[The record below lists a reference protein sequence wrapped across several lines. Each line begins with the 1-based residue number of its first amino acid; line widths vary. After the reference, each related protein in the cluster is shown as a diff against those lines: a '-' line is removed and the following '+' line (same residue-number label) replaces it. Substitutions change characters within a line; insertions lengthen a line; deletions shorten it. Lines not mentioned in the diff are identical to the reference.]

1 MPSIPLGAPIWSDS
15 LTADLAG
22 DTAFYEGLFGWTS
35 ENAGPDFGDYTTF
48 SLPGAAPD
56 APPRPVMGIMPCPP
70 GAVPSRIWNLHYR
83 VADCDE
89 AVGRARSLG
98 AAVDA
103 GPESVG
109 GMLRFAM
116 LRDPNGASFGLVE
129 PLDPSTGFGVWGETG
144 SIAWAEYHV
153 DGAPADAMRFYVD
166 LLGWEA
172 VTPPW
177 EDPANPTPYAALSPR
192 GGDVEFGGCHAAEG
206 FEKSMPPQWS
216 VMVMVADADA
226 LCAKAVELGGT
237 VAAEPMD
244 VPGLRV
250 AGVATP
256 GGTVVGVHSPRAWV

>member
-22 DTAFYEGLFGWTS
+22 DTAFYEGLFGWSS
-35 ENAGPDFGDYTTF
+35 ENAGPEYGDYTTF
-48 SLPGAAPD
+48 SLPGAE
-56 APPRPVMGIMPCPP
+56 PRPVMGIMPCPP
-70 GAVPSRIWNLHYR
+70 GMSPSRTWNLQFR

-89 AVGRARSLG
+89 AVDKARSLG

-109 GMLRFAM
+109 SMLRFAM
-116 LRDPNGASFGLVE
+116 LRDPNDASFGVVE
-129 PLDPSTGFGVWGETG
+129 ALDPTTGFGVWGEVN
-144 SIAWAEYHV
+144 SIAWAEYHY

-166 LLGWEA
+166 LLAWDA

-177 EDPANPTPYAALSPR
+177 EDPANPTPYTALSAR
-192 GGDVEFGGCHAAEG
+192 GDAKEFGGCHAADG

-216 VMVMVADADA
+216 VMVAVEDADA
-226 LCAKAVELGGT
+226 LCAKAAELGGS

-250 AGVATP
+250 AGIATP
-256 GGTVVGVHSPRAWV
+256 SGTVVGVHSPRSWV